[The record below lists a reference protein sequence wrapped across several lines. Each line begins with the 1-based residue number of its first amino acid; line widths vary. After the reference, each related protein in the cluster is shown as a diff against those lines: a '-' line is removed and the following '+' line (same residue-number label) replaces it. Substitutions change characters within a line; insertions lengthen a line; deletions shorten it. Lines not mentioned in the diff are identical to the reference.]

1 MLARPRPAQPH
12 AKDLHMSA
20 PSQSITP
27 SQAAR
32 DFLARRH
39 QLFIGGQW
47 VDPAEPGDIE
57 VFDPATEARIATVAR
72 GGPKDIDRA
81 VAAARAAFEGEWS
94 RIGSH
99 QRSRLLFRL
108 ADQLEA
114 HLDLAVELEVLDNGM
129 PRPIAHYS
137 IAKFGCDF
145 LRYYGGWCTKI
156 LGETIPVQP
165 HDVPNGESLT
175 YTRREPIGVVGA
187 IVPWN
192 SPLIMAVLKLAPA
205 LAAGCTV
212 VLKPAELTPL
222 TALLLGEIISKTGI
236 PAGVVNIVPAYGHDA
251 GAALAAHEGV
261 DKIAFT
267 GSTAVGR
274 KILLAAAG
282 NLKRVTLELG
292 GKSPFVV
299 FPDADLKRVIPGATR
314 GAFFLQ
320 GQNCM
325 ASTRLFVHDDV
336 FDQVVEGIAK
346 AANAMRLGPGLSP
359 DSDLGPLISAAQRQR
374 VMAYIADGRQSGAE
388 LVCGGEAPA
397 GKGFFVRPTV
407 FARTSMDMRI
417 AREEIFG
424 PVLCI
429 QSFGD
434 GDLGAVAAEA
444 NKTIYGL
451 SGSVWTRDISV
462 AHKMVNLIDSGQVSI
477 NCHAAV
483 DPAIPFGG
491 NRQSGWGREFGREGL
506 DAFLKTKA
514 TTVIF

>member
-1 MLARPRPAQPH
+1 MNAALQSH
-12 AKDLHMSA
+12 A
-20 PSQSITP
+20 PSP
-27 SQAAR
+27 AAR

-47 VDPAEPGDIE
+47 VEPAVRADLA
-57 VFDPATEARIATVAR
+57 VTDPATEQHLTSVALGGAR
-72 GGPKDIDRA
+72 DIDRA
-81 VAAARAAFEGEWS
+81 VDAARKAFEGPWS
-94 RIGSH
+94 KINSH
-99 QRSRLLFRL
+99 DRSKLLFRL
-108 ADQLEA
+108 ADLIDA
-114 HLDLAVELEVLDNGM
+114 NINLAVELEVLDNGM
-129 PRPIAHYS
+129 PRMVAHYS
-137 IAKFGCDF
+137 IAKFGADF
-145 LRYYGGWCTKI
+145 IRYYGGWCTKI
-156 LGETIPVQP
+156 LGETIPVSPQ
-165 HDVPNGESLT
+165 DAQNGESLT

-187 IVPWN
+187 IIPWN
-192 SPLIMAVLKLAPA
+192 APMIMAILKIAPA

-222 TALLLGEIISKTGI
+222 TALLLGDLIKQAGI
-236 PAGVVNIVPAYGHDA
+236 PDGVVNIVPGYGHDA

-267 GSTAVGR
+267 GSTAVGK

-299 FPDADLKRVIPGATR
+299 FPDADLTRVIPGAAR

-325 ASTRLFVHDDV
+325 ASTRLFIHEDV
-336 FDQVVEGIAK
+336 FEKVTQGIAQM
-346 AANAMRLGPGLSP
+346 ASGFRLGPGLAP
-359 DSDLGPLISAAQRQR
+359 DSDLGPLISAEQRQR
-374 VMAYIADGRQSGAE
+374 VMGYIDAGRKSGAE
-388 LVCGGEAPA
+388 LLCGGEAPA
-397 GKGFFVRPTV
+397 GKGYFVKPTL
-407 FARTSMDMRI
+407 FARTTMDMKI

-424 PVLCI
+424 PVLCA
-429 QSFGD
+429 QSFSD
-434 GDLGAVAAEA
+434 SDLKAVAAEA
-444 NKTIYGL
+444 NRTIYGL

-462 AHKMVNLIDSGQVSI
+462 AHRMVSLIDSGQVSI

-506 DAFLKTKA
+506 DPYLKTKA
-514 TTVIF
+514 TTVMF